1 MRFCCLNIHM
11 SRTCHGVVAIVVPIC
26 KSAQHVIRS
35 KGATKLLVWRG
46 LRMADEGEGPPSSQA
61 WIFPGLTGLIPMA
74 TPWSSIIQ
82 HSERLQRWTASP
94 PPRPST
100 SCGNQQVTSSAS
112 VAERMLASPFTAE
125 LCGHVLA
132 RAHARTGDAAM
143 RRCGDDLRLHRQRG
157 RVRYR
162 DRDICNGLR
171 RQGRAR
177 SCGTCGRRQ
186 DR

>member
-1 MRFCCLNIHM
+1 
-11 SRTCHGVVAIVVPIC
+11 
-26 KSAQHVIRS
+26 
-35 KGATKLLVWRG
+35 
-46 LRMADEGEGPPSSQA
+46 MADEGEGPPSSQA

-112 VAERMLASPFTAE
+112 VAERMLALPFTAE

-132 RAHARTGDAAM
+132 RAHARTGDAVSIAAYLGKGRRFDAAM
-143 RRCGDDLRLHRQRG
+143 EAFAIAYADQTTADHRQLVDAIEAG
-157 RVRYR
+157 AVPAQP
-162 DRDICNGLR
+162 G
-171 RQGRAR
+171 
-177 SCGTCGRRQ
+177 
-186 DR
+186 